1 VDEDRL
7 HVELALLAS
16 QWLGATVLR
25 HPDSPSHNNWSV
37 PSGRRRPPTVHALGP
52 HRQLHA

>member
-25 HPDSPSHNNWSV
+25 HPGQP
-37 PSGRRRPPTVHALGP
+37 RP
-52 HRQLHA
+52 